1 LWSTTQPSANRTEQA
16 GRGLLDRRLIFL
28 LGKGGVGRSTLAAA
42 LGLLAARQGR
52 RAIVVEVSGRGDIP
66 RLFGTT
72 APPGV
77 ESELAPGLWTLDV
90 DPRQALEEYLHDQL
104 PLRMLADVIGSS
116 TTFGIVA
123 AATPGL
129 REMLTIGKIWEL
141 AQIPRRARN
150 AEPYDVVVVDAPA
163 TGHGL
168 ALLEA
173 PRTFASAAA
182 VGPIARQ
189 GRRIAAT
196 LRDRSL
202 TALVAVATPERA
214 AVDELLGLRATLG
227 SLDAELVNGVAAA
240 HFSAADAQLLREA
253 QASADLAP
261 QTRRALA
268 AALAADAHS
277 RAQRSQV
284 ERLAGAVELPLIA
297 AGELGVADLETL
309 ADHLEALS

>member
-1 LWSTTQPSANRTEQA
+1 M
-16 GRGLLDRRLIFL
+16 FL

-52 RAIVVEVSGRGDIP
+52 RAMVVEVSGRGDVP
-66 RLFGTT
+66 RLFGRS
-72 APPGV
+72 APSGV
-77 ESELAPGLWTLDV
+77 ESELAPGIWTLDV

-104 PLRMLADVIGSS
+104 PLRMLADLIGSS

-141 AQIPRRARN
+141 AQVPRRARD

-196 LRDRSL
+196 LRDRST

-214 AVDELLGLRATLG
+214 AVDELVGLRATLG

-240 HFSAADAQLLREA
+240 RFSAADVQILREA
-253 QASADLAP
+253 HAGGDLAP

-268 AALAADAHS
+268 TALAADAHS
-277 RAQRSQV
+277 RAQRVQL

-297 AGELGVADLETL
+297 GAELGVAELETL

>member
-1 LWSTTQPSANRTEQA
+1 V
-16 GRGLLDRRLIFL
+16 FL

-52 RAIVVEVSGRGDIP
+52 RAIVVEVSGRGDVP
-66 RLFGTT
+66 RLFGGS

-77 ESELAPGLWTLDV
+77 ESEMAPGVWTLDV

-129 REMLTIGKIWEL
+129 REMLTIGKVWEL
-141 AQIPRRARN
+141 AQTPRRARGG
-150 AEPYDVVVVDAPA
+150 EPYDVVIVDAPA

-214 AVDELLGLRATLG
+214 AVDELIGMRTTLG
-227 SLDAELVNGVAAA
+227 SLDAELVNGVTAAR
-240 HFSAADAQLLREA
+240 FSAADAESLREA
-253 QASADLAP
+253 HAGPQLALG
-261 QTRRALA
+261 TRRALA
-268 AALAADAHS
+268 AALAADARS
-277 RAQRSQV
+277 RAQQV
-284 ERLAGAVELPLIA
+284 QLERLAGAVVLPQIA
-297 AGELGVADLETL
+297 APEIGVAELETL
-309 ADHLEALS
+309 ADHLAALS